1 MVVVV
6 DIQSELITESV
17 SENISDTQK
26 YDNHSNKLKDL
37 SKQFNVSQRYLQ
49 IISNF
54 DSYQHIKQYP
64 TRNAKKIMD
73 HICTNIS
80 SKVMYAGY
88 VLCMWHS
95 SRKLS
100 LQDRRLFGWN
110 TILLNCTKTKRFEI
124 QMSNDLQLGKFSKN
138 AQ

>member
-88 VLCMWHS
+88 VLCM
-95 SRKLS
+95 
-100 LQDRRLFGWN
+100 
-110 TILLNCTKTKRFEI
+110 
-124 QMSNDLQLGKFSKN
+124 
-138 AQ
+138 